1 MNREGKVMLDF
12 SSVQVEMEI
21 DKFKEMDIS
30 KAVGNGIR
38 MGTNDIGLDD
48 WCREVYHH
56 GKAETPVEW
65 LPVLK
70 NILGSHQVP
79 LVIATKQAAAKVID
93 AAIASVVKK

>member
-1 MNREGKVMLDF
+1 MSQEKGKVMLDF

-21 DKFKEMDIS
+21 GKFEEMDIS

-48 WCREVYHH
+48 WCREVYHN

-70 NILGSHQVP
+70 NIIKSPQVP
-79 LVIATKQAAAKVID
+79 LVIATKQAALKLIE
-93 AAIASVVKK
+93 AAVPG